1 MWWFGCFLLLA
12 SVALALYG
20 LTAYFFWYAIRRK
33 RRRPLSLQ
41 NPRLTQEQRRY
52 LEENERAKEYVR
64 ALPGT
69 EDWSLQSWDGLA
81 LHALYIPAP
90 WPSRRA
96 MVLVHGYGST
106 GLDEYARFVR
116 FYHEL
121 GFHLLLPDNRAHGQ
135 SEGKYIGFGWLDR
148 PDLLDWI
155 GRLIARLGVD
165 CRIGLHGIS
174 MGAAAVMMVGGEP
187 GLPGNVRAIVEDCG
201 YTSVQQEF
209 IFQLRQLMHIPTWPI
224 LSLTDAYCRRKA
236 GFGFRE
242 ASALDR
248 VRRVSVPMLFIHGDA
263 DRFVPTEMVY
273 PLFEACASPQKELF
287 LVPGAVH
294 AGAYAKDQA
303 GYEARVRALL
313 QGVGLLEDGRT
324 ARANQ

>member
-64 ALPGT
+64 ALPGK

-155 GRLIARLGVD
+155 GRLIARLGAD

-174 MGAAAVMMVGGEP
+174 MGAAAVMMVGGEAD
-187 GLPGNVRAIVEDCG
+187 LPEHVRAIVEDCG
-201 YTSVQQEF
+201 YTSVHDEF
-209 IFQLRQLMHIPTWPI
+209 SFQLRHRMRLPVWPI
-224 LSLTDAYCRRKA
+224 LPLTDAYCRCKA
-236 GFGFRE
+236 GYGFRE
-242 ASALDR
+242 ASALKQVQKIR
-248 VRRVSVPMLFIHGDA
+248 LPILFIHGEED
-263 DRFVPTEMVY
+263 DFVPTNMARELY
-273 PLFEACASPQKELF
+273 EACPSQAKELY
-287 LVPGAVH
+287 LVPGAAH
-294 AGAYAKDQA
+294 ACAYAQDQA

-313 QGVGLLEDGRT
+313 QAAGLLQ
-324 ARANQ
+324 A